1 MTGRVLIVED
11 EPELAELMQG
21 YLRKEGLQARWV
33 DHAEDALRAVRRESY
48 DVIVLDI
55 NLPGMDGF
63 EFLQEFRRD
72 FRRDFLTPVMIVSA
86 READED
92 IVMGLGIGADEFI
105 TKPFSPRVFAARVRS
120 HVRRQRMTREASDER
135 NSSRT
140 EGDAAER
147 ETYRFAAFE
156 LDAAGY
162 LLRRD
167 GQPVQISPREFELLR
182 FLVRHAGE
190 VYSTDELYERVW
202 EQEYGDTSAIPV
214 YIQRIRKKI
223 EQDYRRPELIVT
235 IHGKGY
241 RFNREALR
249 AGSHGDDER

>member
-11 EPELAELMQG
+11 EPELAELMQV
-21 YLRKEGLQARWV
+21 YLQKEGLQARWV
-33 DHAEDALRAVRRESY
+33 DHAEDALRAVRHESY

-72 FRRDFLTPVMIVSA
+72 SLTPVMIVSA

-105 TKPFSPRVFAARVRS
+105 TKPFSPKVFAARVRS

-135 NSSRT
+135 SSSST
-140 EGDAAER
+140 EADAAER

-167 GQPVQISPREFELLR
+167 GQPVQMSPREFELLR

-190 VYSTDELYERVW
+190 VYSTDQLYERVW

-223 EQDYRRPELIVT
+223 EQDYRRPKLIVT

-249 AGSHGDDER
+249 TGFTKDNEA

>member
-11 EPELAELMQG
+11 EPELAELMQV
-21 YLRKEGLQARWV
+21 YLQKEGLQAQWV
-33 DHAEDALRAVRRESY
+33 DHAEDALRAVRHESY

-72 FRRDFLTPVMIVSA
+72 SFTPVMIVSA

-135 NSSRT
+135 GSSST
-140 EGDAAER
+140 EADAAER

-156 LDAAGY
+156 LDAVGY

-167 GQPVQISPREFELLR
+167 GQPVQMSPREFELLR

-249 AGSHGDDER
+249 TGSTKDNEA